1 VSAPVAII
9 TSSAL
14 KHNMREVY
22 FHEDDYC
29 QLELLPEANWDFCAK
44 QMHEIEKFSEAH
56 RAEVGWTEMFM
67 RSENPKQLT
76 ELEIERSALVS
87 SVREILPPFDR
98 VLTGYGSYSE
108 ECQHTIALG
117 PHSSLVLFAEIG
129 ARDIVKAV
137 WFTLDLKSNEDV
149 AIAVRSCV
157 ALSRWQVILA
167 DWGWCRAYRV
177 SDTESLRGYF
187 DRRAE
192 VFGKSG
198 A

>member
-1 VSAPVAII
+1 
-9 TSSAL
+9 
-14 KHNMREVY
+14 MREVY

-29 QLELLPEANWDFCAK
+29 QLELLPEANWGFCAK
-44 QMHEIEKFSEAH
+44 QMNEIEKFSEG
-56 RAEVGWTEMFM
+56 RKAEVGWTDMFM
-67 RSENPKQLT
+67 RSENPKQLS
-76 ELEIERSALVS
+76 EVEIERSALVS
-87 SVREILPPFDR
+87 SVREFLPPFDR
-98 VLTGYGSYSE
+98 VLTGYGSLSE

-117 PHSSLVLFAEIG
+117 PHPSLVLFAEIG
-129 ARDIVKAV
+129 ARDIVMAV

-149 AIAVRSCV
+149 AIAVKSCV

-167 DWGWCRAYRV
+167 DWGWCRAYRM
-177 SDTESLRGYF
+177 SDTESLREYF